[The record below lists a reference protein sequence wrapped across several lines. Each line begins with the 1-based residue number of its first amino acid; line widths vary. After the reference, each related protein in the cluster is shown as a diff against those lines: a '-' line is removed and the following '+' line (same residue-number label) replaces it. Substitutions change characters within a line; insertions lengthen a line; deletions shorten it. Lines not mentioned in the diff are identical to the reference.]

1 MRIRNVV
8 LYVAA
13 VLVSIAFA
21 FVIATIVFLAS
32 EKLPWKRLPDWVILA
47 INVAP
52 PLAGGALASWVAA
65 RLASSRGW
73 FRATL
78 DGHAE
83 RMLIAYA
90 LSLLISVTI
99 ISNWRNGE
107 FGLWRQ
113 LIEWPLMALIGLI
126 VVDAILTVRLR
137 GQSVADT

>member
-1 MRIRNVV
+1 
-8 LYVAA
+8 
-13 VLVSIAFA
+13 
-21 FVIATIVFLAS
+21 
-32 EKLPWKRLPDWVILA
+32 
-47 INVAP
+47 
-52 PLAGGALASWVAA
+52 
-65 RLASSRGW
+65 
-73 FRATL
+73 
-78 DGHAE
+78 
-83 RMLIAYA
+83 MLIAYT

>member
-1 MRIRNVV
+1 MRIRNIV
-8 LYVAA
+8 LYAAA

-21 FVIATIVFLAS
+21 FAITTIVFLAS
-32 EKLPWKRLPDWVILA
+32 EKLPWKRVPDWTILT

-52 PLAGGALASWVAA
+52 ALTSGALASWVAA

-78 DGHAE
+78 AGHAE

-113 LIEWPLMALIGLI
+113 LIEWPFMALIGLI